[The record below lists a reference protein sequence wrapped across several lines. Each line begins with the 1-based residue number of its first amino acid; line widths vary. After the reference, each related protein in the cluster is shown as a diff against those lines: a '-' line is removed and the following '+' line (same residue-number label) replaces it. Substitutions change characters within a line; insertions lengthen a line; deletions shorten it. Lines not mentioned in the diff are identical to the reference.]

1 MSHMIQINAEHWLVH
16 TLWPIARAAAG
27 LPDDAPIDEAPPAPE
42 QNDGSADLAR
52 LYAIDLPLLGAVM
65 LACELARTP
74 TAATLGRHIRALIW
88 RYAFALAS
96 ARDLVVSLG
105 MAGETWDEMTDR
117 HIAAIEVWERWMATN
132 DAVEAERD
140 RFLADCADYAFEDD
154 AFSPEAP

>member
-27 LPDDAPIDEAPPAPE
+27 LPDDAPMDETLPAPE
-42 QNDGSADLAR
+42 LHNAAAELAR
-52 LYAIDLPLLGAVM
+52 YYVAELPMLGAAL
-65 LACELARTP
+65 LASELARTP
-74 TAATLGRHIRALIW
+74 AAATLGRHIRDLLW
-88 RYAFALAS
+88 RDAFDLAS
-96 ARDLVVSLG
+96 TRDLVVSLG
-105 MAGETWDEMTDR
+105 MAGDSWDEMTDR
-117 HIAAIEVWERWMATN
+117 HIAAIERWERWTATN

>member
-27 LPDDAPIDEAPPAPE
+27 LPDDTSIDEAPPTPE
-42 QNDGSADLAR
+42 LNDGSAELAQQ
-52 LYAIDLPLLGAVM
+52 YALGLPLLGAVM
-65 LACELARTP
+65 LAYELSRTQ
-74 TAATLGRHIRALIW
+74 TAATLGRQIRALIW
-88 RYAFALAS
+88 RDAYALAS

-117 HIAAIEVWERWMATN
+117 HIAAIEVWERWTATN

-140 RFLADCADYAFEDD
+140 RFLSDCADYAFEDD
-154 AFSPEAP
+154 AFSAKAP

>member
-42 QNDGSADLAR
+42 LHDGCSDLAM
-52 LYAIDLPLLGAVM
+52 LHATQLPLLGAVM

-88 RYAFALAS
+88 RDAYDLAS

-117 HIAAIEVWERWMATN
+117 HIAAIEVWERWTATN

-140 RFLADCADYAFEDD
+140 RFLSDCVDYAFEED